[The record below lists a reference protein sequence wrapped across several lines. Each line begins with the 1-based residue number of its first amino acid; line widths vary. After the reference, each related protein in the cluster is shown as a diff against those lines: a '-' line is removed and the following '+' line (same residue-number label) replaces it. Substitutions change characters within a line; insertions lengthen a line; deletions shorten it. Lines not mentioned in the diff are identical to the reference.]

1 MYISGVET
9 EQHAQIFQ
17 PLKTGNRPISA
28 VHKTDKEDQTQRKV
42 QATSSAVQDRVTLS
56 REAQQLASIISEHQ
70 KAGQGTLQDPRS
82 PFDR

>member
-1 MYISGVET
+1 MFISGVET

-17 PLKTGNRPISA
+17 PLTTGNRPISA
-28 VHKTDKEDQTQRKV
+28 VQKADKEDQEERKV

-56 REAQQLASIISEHQ
+56 REAQQLAGTISQNQ
-70 KAGQGTLQDPRS
+70 KAGQGTLQDSRS